1 MKQTFDWDKLGV
13 NRQVSEA
20 TCLISWGYY
29 IPEII
34 LLFVDISAVVDVI
47 DTMSKSFHTRKFYS

>member
-13 NRQVSEA
+13 NRQEAMA

-29 IPEII
+29 IPEIV
-34 LLFVDISAVVDVI
+34 LLFGQTTTPRVMVLAMAKG
-47 DTMSKSFHTRKFYS
+47 THTRHR

>member
-20 TCLISWGYY
+20 TGLISWGYY
-29 IPEII
+29 ISEII
-34 LLFVDISAVVDVI
+34 LLFADTSAVVDVI